1 MGHVFDTVK
10 IRAGLTLSGLC
21 LWALS
26 AAQDSTKEANRYP
39 PINDTKLTEA
49 FRRMRRNDSLQF
61 ELSPAPATPETPGWL
76 KAIGRALRALF
87 DVLGPVFKV
96 LFWVGIGVLI
106 AGALY
111 LIAQTVYNSL
121 QARKNQIKAEP
132 KDKPQAL
139 YQPEQAQARILLDE
153 IDALAAEGRYDEAV
167 HVLLHRSIQ
176 DIDASR
182 PNIIR
187 RSLTS
192 REIGSLSI
200 LTGAAQKAFS
210 AIAQITEHSF
220 FGGRAIGQA
229 EYKQARKA
237 YTELVFM
244 PNAQEKAA

>member
-1 MGHVFDTVK
+1 MDHRLS
-10 IRAGLTLSGLC
+10 RATTRTALMFSGLG

-26 AAQDSTKEANRYP
+26 AAQDSTKETARYAP
-39 PINDTKLTEA
+39 PFDEKLTEA
-49 FRRMRRNDSLQF
+49 FRRMRRNDSFQF
-61 ELSPAPATPETPGWL
+61 ELPPPPATPETPGWL
-76 KAIGRALRALF
+76 KSLGDAIRALF
-87 DVLGPVFKV
+87 DILGPVFKV
-96 LFWVGIGVLI
+96 LFWIGVGILI
-106 AGALY
+106 AGAIY
-111 LIAQTVYNSL
+111 LIAQTIYNGL

-132 KDKPQAL
+132 EQQPIL
-139 YQPEQAQARILLDE
+139 YQPKQTQARILLDE
-153 IDALAAEGRYDEAV
+153 IDDLAAQGRYDEAV

-176 DIDASR
+176 DIDTNR

-220 FGGRAIGQA
+220 FGGRQIGQA

-237 YTELVFM
+237 YTDLVFT
-244 PNAQEKAA
+244 PNPQQSAA